1 MQAGIDL
8 LGQWLLSHVRI
19 IVIWKKVEKRY
30 ETNARISYNRSMN
43 QNKGAG
49 KLMRVMIAGALGGM
63 IALMYLWAQSGA
75 IYTKVQSEEV
85 NQQAGLLCV
94 EEKKADATKGQIE
107 RFNYLTKALCEIEK
121 NIRNIQ
127 FSLRETADGYELILY
142 DREKREVFS
151 EVYPMKPWVKEVS
164 EGILEI
170 GISTGSPARY
180 TFYFRKEDAKISD
193 TFYNAKLFGGRCIA
207 HRPMVGDQWD
217 EPLILTDIFEEGILY
232 QEIYRDFSVTADLM
246 SAIYSIEL
254 TDEEHIMLEYCV
266 GEDYT
271 VVSEVVEIEL
281 GE

>member
-1 MQAGIDL
+1 ML
-8 LGQWLLSHVRI
+8 
-19 IVIWKKVEKRY
+19 K
-30 ETNARISYNRSMN
+30 
-43 QNKGAG
+43 
-49 KLMRVMIAGALGGM
+49 VMIAGALGGM
-63 IALMYLWAQSGA
+63 IALMYLYAP
-75 IYTKVQSEEV
+75 VQGEEV
-85 NQQAGLLCV
+85 DQQDIVRCV
-94 EEKKADATKGQIE
+94 EENAAENLSEQCT
-107 RFNYLTKALCEIEK
+107 YLIKALCKIEK
-121 NIRNIQ
+121 SIRNIQ

-151 EVYPMKPWVKEVS
+151 EVYPVEPWVKEVS

-193 TFYNAKLFGGRCIA
+193 TFYNARLFGGRYIA
-207 HRPMVGDQWD
+207 HRPLVGDQWD

-246 SAIYSIEL
+246 SPIYSIEL
-254 TDEEHIMLEYCV
+254 TDEEHIMLEYCM

-271 VVSEVVEIEL
+271 VISEVVEIEL

>member
-1 MQAGIDL
+1 ML
-8 LGQWLLSHVRI
+8 
-19 IVIWKKVEKRY
+19 K
-30 ETNARISYNRSMN
+30 
-43 QNKGAG
+43 
-49 KLMRVMIAGALGGM
+49 VMIAGALGGI
-63 IALMYLWAQSGA
+63 IALMYLYAP
-75 IYTKVQSEEV
+75 VQGEEV
-85 NQQAGLLCV
+85 DQQDIVRCV
-94 EEKKADATKGQIE
+94 EENAAENLSEQCT
-107 RFNYLTKALCEIEK
+107 YLIKALCEIEK
-121 NIRNIQ
+121 SIHNIQ

-151 EVYPMKPWVKEVS
+151 EVYPVEPWVKEVS
-164 EGILEI
+164 DGILEI

-180 TFYFRKEDAKISD
+180 TFYFRKADGKISD
-193 TFYNAKLFGGRCIA
+193 TFYNAKVFGGRYIA
-207 HRPMVGDQWD
+207 HRPVVGDRWD

-254 TDEEHIMLEYCV
+254 TDEEHIMLDYCV